1 MAANVSLHISSSR
14 RTRRR
19 PTRLLYIAGFNRQP
33 ALPEADPVNFRATRE
48 GAGPDAERPLRLLL
62 PYRDLARADV
72 QTARDPCEHKH
83 RVVYDSS
90 RRIPRNEMIKEVVGW
105 MEKYWGAP
113 IR

>member
-1 MAANVSLHISSSR
+1 
-14 RTRRR
+14 
-19 PTRLLYIAGFNRQP
+19 
-33 ALPEADPVNFRATRE
+33 VNFRATRE
-48 GAGPDAERPLRLLL
+48 GAGPDAQRPLRLLL